1 MCPWSWRNGDTS
13 SLIRSWQNRRSLMRA
28 CWQNQSGG
36 LEWWSATVTGHP
48 PLPTI
53 SPPAL
58 PQDGA
63 ELFSPLILPPGTS
76 FNWNRCSNDFPLASM
91 QLTIL
96 FASYLNHEHFSCL
109 NFQPDTRVLHHT
121 PHFLTQCTISFLSAL
136 DKAPSWLLRPFCCIQ
151 QVWSLRVCTFLLD
164 FHSAPRSLD
173 KRCLIIIS

>member
-36 LEWWSATVTGHP
+36 LEWWSGTVTGHP

-109 NFQPDTRVLHHT
+109 NFQPDTRVLDYNFPHPPFLNSVHHL
-121 PHFLTQCTISFLSAL
+121 HFLPLKT
-136 DKAPSWLLRPFCCIQ
+136 KHH
-151 QVWSLRVCTFLLD
+151 LD
-164 FHSAPRSLD
+164 FWDHFVAYNKFEACVYVRY
-173 KRCLIIIS
+173 C